1 MIKVT
6 TGPGGSPLIFNAT
19 VNGLPIY
26 LDNFALIELAKH
38 DSKRRTRLIDA
49 LHSGKVDLL
58 FSVTNAAE
66 LAGPQ
71 GRSLELVR
79 AFLDEIGPNWFPV
92 ELNPAEVVQREL
104 KGARPSESC
113 ISQQF
118 MKDYF
123 RDRAQSYNAGSGKV
137 IDLSPSFFRLGP
149 VLDWVC
155 PQRLSILEGKAKM
168 DNVLIETIR
177 EEQAAFRQNPAW
189 LDQKYP
195 AFVPFNPV
203 MPATF
208 TYFNLRRSLVLDK
221 QHQLKTNDGFDYCHA
236 LLASAYSSVATLD
249 KHWKRRIENLPK
261 PNNLAKIYYGP
272 ELDQMV
278 TDIETHVRQV
288 QSAA

>member
-1 MIKVT
+1 M
-6 TGPGGSPLIFNAT
+6 GPGGAPLIFKAT
-19 VNGLPIY
+19 VNGLPMY

-38 DSKRRTRLIDA
+38 DRARRTRLIDA

-66 LAGPQ
+66 LVGPQ

-104 KGARPSESC
+104 KGTRPSESC

-123 RDRAQSYNAGSGKV
+123 RDRTQSYKAGSGGV

-155 PQRLSILEGKAKM
+155 PSGTPFSKAK
-168 DNVLIETIR
+168 
-177 EEQAAFRQNPAW
+177 
-189 LDQKYP
+189 
-195 AFVPFNPV
+195 
-203 MPATF
+203 
-208 TYFNLRRSLVLDK
+208 RRW
-221 QHQLKTNDGFDYCHA
+221 TRC
-236 LLASAYSSVATLD
+236 
-249 KHWKRRIENLPK
+249 
-261 PNNLAKIYYGP
+261 
-272 ELDQMV
+272 
-278 TDIETHVRQV
+278 
-288 QSAA
+288 